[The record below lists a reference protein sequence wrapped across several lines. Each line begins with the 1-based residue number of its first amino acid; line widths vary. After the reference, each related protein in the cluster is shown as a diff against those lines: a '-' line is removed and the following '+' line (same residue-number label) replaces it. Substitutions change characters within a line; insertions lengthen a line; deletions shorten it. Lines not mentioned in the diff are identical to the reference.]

1 MHTAYSLST
10 IRIVFRMGRCKGSES
25 LCDYLLDQNNTLV
38 EASLKN
44 SEFIDIAKQAEIL
57 AQNVIVVHLTFPS
70 SKVERMVLDSKYT
83 FSDKISAFG
92 GTFGVWAELTG
103 FSFLGILNIFLIVL
117 KLFFGRF
124 SNQK

>member
-1 MHTAYSLST
+1 
-10 IRIVFRMGRCKGSES
+10 MGRCKGSES

-70 SKVERMVLDSKYT
+70 SKVDRMVLDSKYT

>member
-1 MHTAYSLST
+1 MKSISNLNRYTYHVHTAYSLST

-57 AQNVIVVHLTFPS
+57 ARNVIVVHLTFPS

-83 FSDKISAFG
+83 FNTK
-92 GTFGVWAELTG
+92 V
-103 FSFLGILNIFLIVL
+103 IFA
-117 KLFFGRF
+117 R
-124 SNQK
+124 

>member
-10 IRIVFRMGRCKGSES
+10 IGIVFRMGRCKGSES

-57 AQNVIVVHLTFPS
+57 ARNVIVVHLTFPS

-103 FSFLGILNIFLIVL
+103 FSFLGILNIFLILL